1 MLQRSQQLLSDRH
14 VAEVSESPPCK
25 RPTSKDH
32 LFGQRKTRKK
42 EIRGGESA
50 LRLMMLLA
58 LLNIRAKIGEW
69 LAGAG
74 VEANGLSLLLGV
86 LGFGVLVGDGA
97 LLRLRR
103 RPYEST
109 PRRRMYQTASHE

>member
-1 MLQRSQQLLSDRH
+1 
-14 VAEVSESPPCK
+14 
-25 RPTSKDH
+25 
-32 LFGQRKTRKK
+32 
-42 EIRGGESA
+42 
-50 LRLMMLLA
+50 MMLLA

-103 RPYEST
+103 RPHEST